1 MTKEEK
7 DYPKEQQ
14 SLIIV
19 DTFQGQ
25 DNNTLKE
32 LCAKNNCKIVILP
45 HNLTSKLEPL
55 NISVNKA
62 AKSFMQN
69 QYKDWFSNEV
79 SVQLKKGIG
88 PADIKIISKLSN
100 LKSLHTSW
108 IFDMYKHLSEN
119 QEIIVNGFDSVWISE
134 AVTKAST
141 ILDKVENPFRGVQK

>member
-1 MTKEEK
+1 MKKEEK
-7 DYPKEQQ
+7 GYPKAQQ
-14 SLIIV
+14 SLIIM
-19 DTFQGQ
+19 DTFKGQ

-32 LCAKNNCKIVILP
+32 LCSQNNCKIVVVP

-55 NISVNKA
+55 NINVNKA

-88 PADIKIISKLSN
+88 PSYIKIIPKLSN
-100 LKSLHTSW
+100 LKSLHKSW

-119 QEIIVNGFDSVWISE
+119 QEIIVNGTDSVWISE

-141 ILDKVENPFRGVQK
+141 ILDKIENPFREVQK